1 MGKVNESMQLRPF
14 LWAFWANSP
23 AKGRIAFFD
32 KGWHRLILPHIR
44 DAWKLSPSEASG
56 FYDDANAF
64 ERQLTDDGTLIIKFF
79 LQIDK
84 DEQRRR
90 FAELEKSPDTAW
102 RVDANDREQ
111 NRRYDQ
117 HKLAYELLLSQTS
130 VVNPWHIIE
139 ANDNRRAVIAMLRR
153 LIKSIEGRINVEA
166 AAQDTAA
173 PLQMPSVLKTISLNK
188 TTDDYSYKKDMAYY
202 QEQLTGLGFKLYAKH
217 RPVILVFEGW
227 DAAGKGGCIK
237 RLAMAL
243 DPRAYKVVTVAAP
256 SAQELSHHY
265 LWRFFTKMPKDG
277 HLAIFDRSWYGRVL
291 VERVESLTPQPVW
304 RRAYQEINEM
314 EAHLVHHGAI
324 VLKFWLHID
333 PDEQLR
339 RFTDRQ
345 QSPLK
350 QYKIT
355 DEDWRNREKW
365 SDYEK
370 AVDEML
376 ARTHT
381 PNAPWVV
388 VEANNKKYARVKVL
402 KTVVEKLESVLN
414 HGQ

>member
-1 MGKVNESMQLRPF
+1 
-14 LWAFWANSP
+14 
-23 AKGRIAFFD
+23 
-32 KGWHRLILPHIR
+32 
-44 DAWKLSPSEASG
+44 
-56 FYDDANAF
+56 
-64 ERQLTDDGTLIIKFF
+64 
-79 LQIDK
+79 
-84 DEQRRR
+84 
-90 FAELEKSPDTAW
+90 
-102 RVDANDREQ
+102 
-111 NRRYDQ
+111 
-117 HKLAYELLLSQTS
+117 
-130 VVNPWHIIE
+130 
-139 ANDNRRAVIAMLRR
+139 
-153 LIKSIEGRINVEA
+153 
-166 AAQDTAA
+166 
-173 PLQMPSVLKTISLNK
+173 
-188 TTDDYSYKKDMAYY
+188 
-202 QEQLTGLGFKLYAKH
+202 
-217 RPVILVFEGW
+217 
-227 DAAGKGGCIK
+227 
-237 RLAMAL
+237 
-243 DPRAYKVVTVAAP
+243 
-256 SAQELSHHY
+256 
-265 LWRFFTKMPKDG
+265 
-277 HLAIFDRSWYGRVL
+277 
-291 VERVESLTPQPVW
+291 
-304 RRAYQEINEM
+304 M